1 MSQLPAFRALAL
13 SLIVFGLSVGAAV
26 LGTRRDGLFADPG
39 RPGAQAPFEAPSA
52 R

>member
-1 MSQLPAFRALAL
+1 MSHFPAFRALAL
-13 SLIVFGLSVGAAV
+13 SLVVFGLSVGAAV
-26 LGTRRDGLFADPG
+26 LGGRRDSLFADPG